1 MAPTGGA
8 ARLPLRAPRATT
20 LGGMAPALVSGI
32 LLAMARG
39 SRRRLFA
46 PSLVL
51 LALVGTWTGHTL
63 EYARVAGRAGLR
75 DELFGSVHL
84 YMLPVGAVLVALA
97 VAGSLDWWRTWQ
109 ALGRRLDALRDAV
122 AASLRGHRVSAPP
135 ATVQPSTA
143 ARWGA
148 LTLLLAGLQLV
159 LYLGQE
165 NLETA
170 LVGAPVP
177 GLRVFLGVHAAA
189 PLVHLAVAAVLAAL
203 MVRGAALLRRRA
215 DRIVGVVRLLRVLLA
230 ALAAA
235 VVPAAPVLEWRP
247 SPLDRHGGHLWSR
260 PPPVSILA
268 R

>member
-1 MAPTGGA
+1 MASTP
-8 ARLPLRAPRATT
+8 
-20 LGGMAPALVSGI
+20 VSSI
-32 LLAMARG
+32 LLPMARG

-75 DELFGSVHL
+75 EELFGSVHL

-97 VAGSLDWWRTWQ
+97 AAGSLVWWRAWQ
-109 ALGRRLDALRDAV
+109 ALGRGLDAARDAL

-135 ATVQPSTA
+135 AAAQPSTA

-148 LTLLLAGLQLV
+148 LTLLLAALQLV

-170 LVGAPVP
+170 AAGAQLP
-177 GLRVFLGVHAAA
+177 GVRVFLGVHAAA

-215 DRIVGVVRLLRVLLA
+215 EHLTGVVRLLRILLA

-235 VVPAAPVLEWRP
+235 APPTPPVAQWRP
-247 SPLDRHGGHLWSR
+247 SPLERHGGHLWSR
-260 PPPVSILA
+260 PPPDLLLA

>member
-1 MAPTGGA
+1 MAST
-8 ARLPLRAPRATT
+8 
-20 LGGMAPALVSGI
+20 LVSSI
-32 LLAMARG
+32 LLPMARG

-46 PSLVL
+46 PSMVL

-63 EYARVAGRAGLR
+63 EYARVAGRGGLR

-97 VAGSLDWWRTWQ
+97 AAGSLSWWRAWQ
-109 ALGRRLDALRDAV
+109 ALGRGLDAARDAL
-122 AASLRGHRVSAPP
+122 AASLRGHRVAAPP
-135 ATVQPSTA
+135 ATAPPSTVA
-143 ARWGA
+143 SWGA

-170 LVGAPVP
+170 AAGAQVP
-177 GLRVFLGVHAAA
+177 GLRVFAGVHTAA
-189 PLVHLAVAAVLAAL
+189 PLVHLAVAAMLAAL
-203 MVRGAALLRRRA
+203 MVRAAALLRRRTE
-215 DRIVGVVRLLRVLLA
+215 RLTGVVRLLRILLA

-235 VVPAAPVLEWRP
+235 APPAARVAEWRP
-247 SPLDRHGGHLWSR
+247 SPLDRHGAHLWSR
-260 PPPVSILA
+260 PPPDLLLA